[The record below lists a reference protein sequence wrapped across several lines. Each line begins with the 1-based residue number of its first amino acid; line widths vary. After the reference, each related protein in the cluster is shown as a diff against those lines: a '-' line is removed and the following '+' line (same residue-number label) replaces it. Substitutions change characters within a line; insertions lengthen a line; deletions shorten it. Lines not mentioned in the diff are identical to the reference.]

1 MEEAEFAEG
10 APYPPV
16 QGAEDDAGVDDE
28 DMAGPRKGRR
38 IDTRSVP
45 SSFADAAAQ
54 LEDARRRNRERAA
67 RFGKNLLEPN
77 VLGHSAAAR
86 RVHEPGLATGFS
98 TTSADEEAKRRARAA
113 AYGVPVFDYAQEPA
127 KAAGLSEVELQLR
140 QARRLRAS
148 KFGGVDE
155 LDVAV
160 ATAAHAALSGAPN
173 VIPLPDEA
181 PPLPRPEALHL
192 RVFKYLP
199 AATRDLREYFADF
212 RPASIDWLNG
222 VSVNVVFE
230 DGFTAARAL
239 ASLTEPIP
247 RVPGVPEVPDC
258 WRIAL
263 KPLVKRQT
271 DRYAPS
277 GSKTTLYMRVA
288 TDRDV
293 KELADKS
300 AGPRSQ
306 GTHSIDGAYALGK
319 PEDLASPAL
328 VATVIG
334 ETLRQAARALELPVA
349 FRASHGPDTV
359 SADGA
364 GEGEAT
370 ADVSGVRSSKTGK
383 SRVITVVLPAA
394 PAEADS
400 SGAERA
406 SAGHHDNRFAGS
418 KRDRTSYVSDSAMQA
433 SMASEAAAQAGGF
446 SPGCAGPGTKVK
458 GRGHAKFRPRHSA
471 GGANVAAV
479 PDSMA
484 ATDASMGAAT
494 AAAPGNAFFVPSF
507 SAQPSMTSG
516 DAAILDSEF
525 MD

>member
-1 MEEAEFAEG
+1 MDAVTEFDEPKMDG
-10 APYPPV
+10 AASLV
-16 QGAEDDAGVDDE
+16 QAADDAGVDDE

-54 LEDARRRNRERAA
+54 LEDARRRNRDRAA
-67 RFGKNLLEPN
+67 RFGTKLQEPS
-77 VLGHSAAAR
+77 VIGRTAAAR
-86 RVHEPGLATGFS
+86 RLHEPGLATGFS
-98 TTSADEEAKRRARAA
+98 TTSEDEEAKRRARAA
-113 AYGVPVFDYAQEPA
+113 AFGVPVFDYAQEPA
-127 KAAGLSEVELQLR
+127 KAAGLSAAELSLR

-160 ATAAHAALSGAPN
+160 ATAAHAALAGAPN

-181 PPLPRPEALHL
+181 PPVPRPEALHL

-247 RVPGVPEVPDC
+247 RVPGVPDLPDC

-319 PEDLASPAL
+319 PEDLASPSL

-349 FRASHGPDTV
+349 FRAPQGPDMV
-359 SADGA
+359 SAEGA
-364 GEGEAT
+364 VEGEAA
-370 ADVSGVRSSKTGK
+370 ADVSGVRPSKTGT

-394 PAEADS
+394 PVADS
-400 SGAERA
+400 S
-406 SAGHHDNRFAGS
+406 GHHDNRFAGT
-418 KRDRTSYVSDSAMQA
+418 KRDRASYVSGSAMQA
-433 SMASEAAAQAGGF
+433 SMTSEAAQQAGGF
-446 SPGCAGPGTKVK
+446 SPGCAGPGAKVK
-458 GRGHAKFRPRHSA
+458 GRGHAKFRPRHGA
-471 GGANVAAV
+471 GAANVAAG
-479 PDSMA
+479 PGSMA
-484 ATDASMGAAT
+484 ATDASMDAAMV
-494 AAAPGNAFFVPSF
+494 AAPGAAFSVPSF
-507 SAQPSMTSG
+507 SAQPPMTSG
-516 DAAILDSEF
+516 DAGFLDSEF
-525 MD
+525 TG